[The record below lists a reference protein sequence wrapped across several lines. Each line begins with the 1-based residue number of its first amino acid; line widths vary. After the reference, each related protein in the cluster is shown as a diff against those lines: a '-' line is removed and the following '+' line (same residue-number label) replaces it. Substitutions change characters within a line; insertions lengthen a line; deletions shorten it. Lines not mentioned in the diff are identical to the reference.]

1 MNEDTDL
8 LERINRALGFI
19 VAGEDEF
26 GVDVKEELNVL
37 FIRIDLNLNK
47 DIKKTATKVTVFFEK
62 LKLLLLL
69 NACYQPV
76 LIRTCKFYKVPNFC
90 KWLR

>member
-8 LERINRALGFI
+8 LKRINRALGFI

-47 DIKKTATKVTVFFEK
+47 DIKKQQPKSLFFK
-62 LKLLLLL
+62 T
-69 NACYQPV
+69 N
-76 LIRTCKFYKVPNFC
+76 
-90 KWLR
+90 

>member
-1 MNEDTDL
+1 MNEDIDL

-37 FIRIDLNLNK
+37 FIQIDLNLNK
-47 DIKKTATKVTVFFEK
+47 DIKKQQPKSLFFFEK

-76 LIRTCKFYKVPNFC
+76 LIRTCRFYKVPNFC

>member
-1 MNEDTDL
+1 MNEYTDL

-37 FIRIDLNLNK
+37 FIRIDLNLTK

-76 LIRTCKFYKVPNFC
+76 LIRTCRFYKVPNFC

>member
-8 LERINRALGFI
+8 VEWINRALGFI

-26 GVDVKEELNVL
+26 GVDVKEDLNVL

-47 DIKKTATKVTVFFEK
+47 DIKKQQPKSLFFWKTKIIALVEC
-62 LKLLLLL
+62 LLPTSLD
-69 NACYQPV
+69 
-76 LIRTCKFYKVPNFC
+76 
-90 KWLR
+90 

>member
-1 MNEDTDL
+1 MNEYTDL

-76 LIRTCKFYKVPNFC
+76 LIRTCRFYKVPNFC

>member
-8 LERINRALGFI
+8 LEWINRALGFI

-47 DIKKTATKVTVFFEK
+47 DIKKQQPKSLFFRPTEIIA
-62 LKLLLLL
+62 LVEFQLPTSLD
-69 NACYQPV
+69 
-76 LIRTCKFYKVPNFC
+76 
-90 KWLR
+90 

>member
-8 LERINRALGFI
+8 VEWINRALGFI
-19 VAGEDEF
+19 VAGEDEL

-37 FIRIDLNLNK
+37 FVRIDLNLNK

-69 NACYQPV
+69 NACY
-76 LIRTCKFYKVPNFC
+76 
-90 KWLR
+90 

>member
-1 MNEDTDL
+1 MNENTDL
-8 LERINRALGFI
+8 VEWINRALGFI
-19 VAGEDEF
+19 VAGEDEL
-26 GVDVKEELNVL
+26 GVDVKEELNVV

-69 NACYQPV
+69 NACY
-76 LIRTCKFYKVPNFC
+76 
-90 KWLR
+90 